1 MVVTVQMSPQV
12 QRVLGPEGMAR
23 ARIEAQRAE
32 CASCT
37 KKITDRANVVVT
49 GSDTVRVQVWFAHP
63 ACMPSA
69 VTELRETPS
78 DPSEDMRMTS
88 LPPLPGGHGR
98 AVLVAELEAPQ
109 FFADTPQT
117 ELTDVLA
124 PYLLRQGFLPVSDT
138 ATAPPLLERWLA
150 VLTKVAGIET
160 GGSLLTIVDDHA
172 EVFFTG
178 PVFTP
183 TRWRRAGLESGE
195 CTLYYGQTGL
205 DPTSRDFPTQNR
217 LLEAAARNGHLLG
230 ARVPCTDRA
239 TLRDAAATP

>member
-1 MVVTVQMSPQV
+1 MSSEV
-12 QRVLGPEGMAR
+12 RRVLGSEGMSQAR
-23 ARIEAQRAE
+23 QEAQRAE

-37 KKITDRANVVVT
+37 GKITDRANVVVT
-49 GSDTVRVQVWFAHP
+49 GAAGLRVQVWFAHP
-63 ACMPSA
+63 GCMPSA
-69 VTELRETPS
+69 VTELLRETLREPG
-78 DPSEDMRMTS
+78 EDMRMTS

-98 AVLVAELEAPQ
+98 AVLVAELQAPQ

-124 PYLLRQGFLPVSDT
+124 PYLLRHGFEPVSDT

-183 TRWRRAGLESGE
+183 TRWRQAGLVWIKGVVV
-195 CTLYYGQTGL
+195 GVVG
-205 DPTSRDFPTQNR
+205 
-217 LLEAAARNGHLLG
+217 
-230 ARVPCTDRA
+230 RV
-239 TLRDAAATP
+239 

>member
-1 MVVTVQMSPQV
+1 MSSEV
-12 QRVLGPEGMAR
+12 QRVLGPEGTAQAR
-23 ARIEAQRAE
+23 KEAQRAQ

-37 KKITDRANVVVT
+37 GEITDRANVVVT
-49 GSDTVRVQVWFAHP
+49 GADGMRVQIWFAHP

-69 VTELRETPS
+69 VTELRETS
-78 DPSEDMRMTS
+78 RDPGEAMRMTS

-98 AVLVAELEAPQ
+98 AVLVAELETPQ

-124 PYLLRQGFLPVSDT
+124 PYLARHGFEPVSAM
-138 ATAPPLLERWLA
+138 ATGPPLLERWLA
-150 VLTKVAGIET
+150 VLTKVAGIEP
-160 GGSLLTIVDDHA
+160 GGSLLTIVDDQA
-172 EVFFTG
+172 QVFFTG

-183 TRWRRAGLESGE
+183 ARSRRTALESGE